1 LMDLLQQFKQHII
14 ELGFIEP
21 KHKLLLA
28 VSGGIDSVVL
38 AHLIKKAGFE
48 AEIAHCNFQLRGD
61 ESKRDEDFVRN
72 LGKQLQFLTHVIQFD
87 TSNFAIE
94 NRLSK
99 QEAARKLR
107 YDWFK
112 TLMQKD
118 TSLRWILTAHHA
130 DDNIETLMMHFFKGT
145 GIAGLRAIPIK
156 NESVLRPLLAF
167 YREDIEKYANE
178 NNIHFVEDRSNATE
192 AYTRNYFRLQ
202 LIPALEKV
210 YPSVK
215 ENLKNNIDRFRDIEL
230 IYKESIDKKIKKLL
244 IKSGNNCRVAV
255 EQLKHLPA
263 QNTLLYEL
271 FQPFGFGPKQTSEIV
286 KLLKSDSGKYILSST
301 HRILKNRNM
310 LIINAIEADDDTIT
324 IIETNNEEI
333 EFPLG
338 KLVVRNEKVTKRKI
352 TNVELS
358 KETSVPQTTNNNLPN
373 FAQIDASGLKFP
385 LLLRKHK
392 PGDYF
397 YPLGMRKK
405 KKVARFLIDLKLSKL
420 EKENIWVLES
430 DKKIIW
436 VVNHR
441 IDDRFKIMTST
452 RNLVVFKMIKE
463 D

>member
-1 LMDLLQQFKQHII
+1 MDLLQKFKQHIAT
-14 ELGFIEP
+14 LGFIEP
-21 KHKLLLA
+21 RQKLLLA

-38 AHLIKKAGFE
+38 AHLIKQSGFE

-61 ESKRDEDFVRN
+61 ESKRDENFVMH
-72 LGKQLQFLTHVIQFD
+72 LAEQLQFPFHVVQFD
-87 TSNFAIE
+87 TSSFAIE
-94 NRLSK
+94 NKLST
-99 QEAARKLR
+99 QEAARELR
-107 YDWFK
+107 YNWFK

-130 DDNIETLMMHFFKGT
+130 DDNIETLLMHFFKGT
-145 GIAGLRAIPIK
+145 GIAGMRAIPIK

-167 YREDIEKYANE
+167 NRKEIEHYATD
-178 NNIHFVEDRSNATE
+178 NNITFVDDRSNATE

-244 IKSGNNCRVAV
+244 LKSGNNWRVAV

-263 QNTLLYEL
+263 QNTLVFEL
-271 FQPFGFGPKQTSEIV
+271 FQPFGFGPKQTPEII
-286 KLLKSDSGKYILSST
+286 KLLESDSGKYILSNT

-310 LIINAIEADDDTIT
+310 LIINAIEADYVTIT
-324 IIETNNEEI
+324 LIETNNEEI

-338 KLVVRNEKVTKRKI
+338 KLIVRNEKVSKGKKSSTSLSNETFI
-352 TNVELS
+352 T
-358 KETSVPQTTNNNLPN
+358 QAAQNNLSN
-373 FAQIDASGLKFP
+373 IAQIDAAGLKFP
-385 LLLRKHK
+385 LLLRKTK
-392 PGDYF
+392 SGDYF

-420 EKENIWVLES
+420 EKENTWVIES
-430 DKKIIW
+430 DRKIIW
-436 VVNHR
+436 IVNHR
-441 IDDRFKIMTST
+441 IDDRFKITTST
-452 RNLVVFKMIKE
+452 RNLVVFKTIKE